1 MPDSATLAM
10 FCVASLLLVVTPGPA
25 VLYIVA
31 RGLHQGRPA
40 GLISALGIEIGTL
53 IHVMLATLGVSALL
67 VSSGL
72 AFTLV
77 KYLGAAYLIC
87 LAVRTFQH
95 RDQVIQVD
103 GKPSRSLRHLFAHG
117 VMVEILNP
125 KTALFFIAY
134 LPQFV
139 DPKGGSVERQMLL
152 LGALFI
158 LLAIIIDSVY
168 GLLSG
173 TLSGWLRGR
182 SRFLETQRY
191 VSGCTYML
199 LALMMALPGIG

>member
-25 VLYIVA
+25 VMYIVV

-40 GLISALGIEIGTL
+40 GLVSALGIEVGTL
-53 IHVMLATLGVSALL
+53 VHVVLATVGVSALL

-72 AFTLV
+72 AFALV
-77 KYLGAAYLIC
+77 KYLGVAYLIC
-87 LAVRTFQH
+87 LSVRTFQH
-95 RDQVIQVD
+95 RDQVTQVD
-103 GKPSRSLRHLFAHG
+103 GKSSRSLRHLFAHG
-117 VMVEILNP
+117 VMVETLNP

-139 DPKGGSVERQMLL
+139 DPSGGSVERQMLL

-158 LLAIIIDSVY
+158 LLAIIIDSMY

-173 TLSGWLRGR
+173 TLGGWLRGR
-182 SRFLETQRY
+182 SGFLETQRY
-191 VSGCTYML
+191 VSGCVYVV
-199 LALMMALPGIG
+199 LALMMVLPGAG

>member
-1 MPDSATLAM
+1 MPDTATLTV
-10 FCVASLLLVVTPGPA
+10 FFVASLMLVATPGPA
-25 VLYIVA
+25 VMYVVA

-40 GLISALGIEIGTL
+40 GLVSALGIEVGTL
-53 IHVMLATLGVSALL
+53 FHLVLATLGVSALL

-72 AFTLV
+72 AFTVV
-77 KYLGAAYLIC
+77 KYLGVAYLIA
-87 LAVRTFQH
+87 LGIRTFQH
-95 RDQVIQVD
+95 RDHDAQS
-103 GKPSRSLRHLFAHG
+103 GGGSSRSLKRLFAHG
-117 VMVEILNP
+117 VAVEILNP

-139 DPKGGSVERQMLL
+139 DPEGGSTARQMLL

-158 LLAIIIDSVY
+158 VIAIIIDSIY

-173 TLSGWLRGR
+173 TLSGWLRDR

-191 VSGCTYML
+191 VSGCTYVL
-199 LALMMALPGIG
+199 LALMLALPGAG